1 LHNYYCLSNY
11 SMKSTKIKIKWSKVE
26 SISLKQTRPVHAHGN
41 TTLSGVLGEQVV
53 LLQISKT
60 GNATQRQVATAIR
73 RKPSDDIAKVGV
85 ASLHGDET
93 ALLWA
98 TQNASVVGDG
108 WDVFGTLGT
117 RHVTDSHFV

>member
-1 LHNYYCLSNY
+1 
-11 SMKSTKIKIKWSKVE
+11 MKSTKIKIKWSKVE

>member
-1 LHNYYCLSNY
+1 
-11 SMKSTKIKIKWSKVE
+11 MKSTKIKIKWSKVE
-26 SISLKQTRPVHAHGN
+26 SVSLKQTRPVRANWN
-41 TTLSGVLGEQVV
+41 TTRACGVLGKQVV
-53 LLQISKT
+53 LLQVSKT
-60 GNATQRQVATAIR
+60 GNATQRHIATAIR

-85 ASLHGDET
+85 ASLHGDKT

-98 TQNASVVGDG
+98 TQNASIVGDG